1 MKITKKKILI
11 VEDEE
16 DILELIKYN
25 LLKEGYE
32 VFGANSG
39 EKALKLIQSKEILP
53 DLILLDLMLPG
64 IDGIEICKSL
74 KNDSS
79 TSHIPVIMLT
89 AKSEEIDI
97 IIGLEVGADDYITKP
112 FSPRILLARIKTI
125 LRRETQKTDGAN
137 QVIEIENLIIN
148 QGKREVRV
156 GEKTIK
162 LTNNEFQA
170 LYLLASKPG
179 WVFSRY
185 QIIEA
190 ISGDA
195 HDVTDRAV
203 DVLIVGLRKKL
214 ESYSSYI
221 ETVHGVGYKF
231 KGQ

>member
-1 MKITKKKILI
+1 MNISKKKILI

-32 VFGANSG
+32 VFEASSG
-39 EKALKLIQSKEILP
+39 EKALKLVQSKEISP

-64 IDGIEICKSL
+64 VDGIEICKTL

-79 TSHIPVIMLT
+79 ISHIPVIMLT

-97 IIGLEVGADDYITKP
+97 ILGLEVGADDYITKP

-125 LRRETQKTDGAN
+125 LRRDIKKDEDN
-137 QVIEIENLIIN
+137 SVIKIENLTIN
-148 QGKREVRV
+148 QGKREVKV
-156 GEKTIK
+156 DEKSIK

-170 LYLLASKPG
+170 LYLLANKPG
-179 WVFSRY
+179 WVFSRH
-185 QIIEA
+185 QIIDE
-190 ISGDA
+190 ISGSD
-195 HDVTDRAV
+195 HDVTDRAI

-214 ESYSSYI
+214 EPYSNYI

-231 KGQ
+231 KG